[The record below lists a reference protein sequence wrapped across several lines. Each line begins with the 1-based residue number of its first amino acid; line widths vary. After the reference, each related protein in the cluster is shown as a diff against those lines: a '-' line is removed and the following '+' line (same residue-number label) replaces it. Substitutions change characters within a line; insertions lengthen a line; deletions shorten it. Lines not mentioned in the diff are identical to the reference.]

1 VLEHGPRCAT
11 GCDTLE
17 RENGRIKHMKD
28 KDQKKKDLEDLKK
41 ALEENKNIFV
51 TSYEKLRVSQDFAL
65 RKTVRDAGGSYRVVK
80 NNLASKASEG
90 TPANDL
96 LGDLKGMTSLAFT
109 SNDPVALAKALTK
122 YAKDN
127 AAFTFKAGMVE
138 GRVIDVKAIND
149 LAAMPPKEEIYAKL
163 LYLVNASATRL
174 VFAMNGVGRNLAVV
188 LDQAGKE
195 NKFKQ

>member
-1 VLEHGPRCAT
+1 
-11 GCDTLE
+11 
-17 RENGRIKHMKD
+17 MKD

-149 LAAMPPKEEIYAKL
+149 LAAMPRKEEIYAKL

-174 VFAMNGVGRNLAVV
+174 VSAMNGVARNLAVV